1 MEDMSAR
8 ANACTMLSGR
18 LRSAHPRPAV
28 GWRFFTATAAVLTA
42 FATWVLV
49 MGHAEARPEPRPTH
63 PAHVLVSS
71 LGGEFTVTADHAH
84 VGNPSSA
91 AHHEAFAVA
100 VLPNT
105 PAPSVAA
112 LAVVVAAVAA
122 VGFFGQQVRLSG
134 RSPPRGLAA
143 VLTGQDLLTRFCLSR
158 R

>member
-8 ANACTMLSGR
+8 ANARTMLSGR

-28 GWRFFTATAAVLTA
+28 GWRFFAAVA
-42 FATWVLV
+42 AVVAAVAMWVLV
-49 MGHAEARPEPRPTH
+49 QGHALVRSESAASH
-63 PAHVLVSS
+63 PAHAVVSS
-71 LGGEFTVTADHAH
+71 LGDESTTNTDHAH
-84 VGNPSSA
+84 LGNPSLH
-91 AHHEAFAVA
+91 HHEALLSA
-100 VLPNT
+100 VLPNS

-112 LAVVVAAVAA
+112 LAVVVAALAA
-122 VGFFGQQVRLSG
+122 VGFFGQQARLSG

>member
-1 MEDMSAR
+1 
-8 ANACTMLSGR
+8 
-18 LRSAHPRPAV
+18 
-28 GWRFFTATAAVLTA
+28 
-42 FATWVLV
+42 